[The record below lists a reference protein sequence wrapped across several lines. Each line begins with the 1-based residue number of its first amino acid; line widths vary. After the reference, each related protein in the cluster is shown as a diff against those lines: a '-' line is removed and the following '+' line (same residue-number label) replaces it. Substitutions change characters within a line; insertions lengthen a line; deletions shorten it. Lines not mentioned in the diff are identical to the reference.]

1 MKTNKYK
8 LTFKFFDTEKE
19 ALSFVKS
26 RGRRKHTVTDWTSSD
41 GEEHKKLCGFTNKKG
56 RGAEKLLFYCL
67 LKYRRMKIPYNRF
80 SSFTLYTYIP

>member
-41 GEEHKKLCGFTNKKG
+41 GEEHKKLCGFTNK
-56 RGAEKLLFYCL
+56 
-67 LKYRRMKIPYNRF
+67 
-80 SSFTLYTYIP
+80 